1 MENNDRGRVCGTCEE
16 KRKTYSV
23 LVGKREGTRP
33 LGRPRRRWK
42 NNNNIVLT
50 ELLSEGLTV
59 INLA

>member
-1 MENNDRGRVCGTCEE
+1 MENNDREKAFGTCEE

-42 NNNNIVLT
+42 NNNNDVDLP
-50 ELLSEGLTV
+50 EMLLEGFYLD
-59 INLA
+59 